1 MSDEIYH
8 YFINKYLARVSK
20 ALIITDAQSLQS
32 THRTEKQNFSPVCEE
47 NVRGVMVLKGMLFFF
62 SWMSNYANG
71 KEGIFIKSQMSP
83 LEERAVGNYHFQ
95 STSFQCD
102 VFVWKTLGSVWRG
115 AQREIKVCAGDQSSI
130 DGMCSARDKLFG
142 KVVGT
147 EIAIKLFFGWYRM
160 LIISLI
166 LIVLTY

>member
-8 YFINKYLARVSK
+8 YFINKYLARVIK

-32 THRTEKQNFSPVCEE
+32 THRTEKQNFSPACEE

-62 SWMSNYANG
+62 SCMNNYANG

-95 STSFQCD
+95 STSFQWD
-102 VFVWKTLGSVWRG
+102 VFV
-115 AQREIKVCAGDQSSI
+115 
-130 DGMCSARDKLFG
+130 
-142 KVVGT
+142 
-147 EIAIKLFFGWYRM
+147 
-160 LIISLI
+160 
-166 LIVLTY
+166 